1 LSFADIFDVRKP
13 ESLGYL
19 SRDVVRVILRLVVS
33 VKHGLVTDRQTDR
46 QTTTVYTALAWH
58 RAVKK
63 LFE

>member
-46 QTTTVYTALAWH
+46 QTNDHGVY
-58 RAVKK
+58 RASMASRG
-63 LFE
+63 